1 MAVVCYLVFVCTCGV
16 HHVLCM
22 CECVCVVE
30 CVVVCVVMCVDMCVH
45 TGRQP
50 HTQPNNHT
58 CGLGHCVIV
67 FLYLYV
73 FVVVSVSVCVCVV
86 WRVCLWICVC
96 GMGPGVCCMCVWR
109 ENYIKCVLYLKLC
122 MAACILYFVPEFS
135 HFWYSVSFPENSLDL
150 FWYKTEE
157 HTLFVLHCTCRHTT
171 HTIHV
176 QTHANTVR
184 LHSKVTY
191 IVKPTHAHKLSTPSF
206 VVTNVVEDMVGTAT
220 NPIVLI
226 SGTCAAR

>member
-1 MAVVCYLVFVCTCGV
+1 M
-16 HHVLCM
+16 
-22 CECVCVVE
+22 
-30 CVVVCVVMCVDMCVH
+30 
-45 TGRQP
+45 
-50 HTQPNNHT
+50 
-58 CGLGHCVIV
+58 IV

-73 FVVVSVSVCVCVV
+73 FLSLSLSVCVCVCGV
-86 WRVCLWICVC
+86 CVC
-96 GMGPGVCCMCVWR
+96 GSVYVVWG
-109 ENYIKCVLYLKLC
+109 YIKCVLYLKLC

-135 HFWYSVSFPENSLDL
+135 HSFPENSLDL

-191 IVKPTHAHKLSTPSF
+191 IVKPTHAVKLSTPSF